1 MMTDLGDKTSA
12 GRKYPESAPVALD
25 RRLGASLI
33 GLLTLV
39 IIAGLISP
47 LFDIGARHATALAAA
62 IATKTR

>member
-1 MMTDLGDKTSA
+1 MTDLGDKTSA
-12 GRKYPESAPVALD
+12 GSKYPDAPVALD